1 MGRSGR
7 ALSDSSSEKWEKM
20 DLVIFFEGIWA
31 QLSDRLWAA
40 FSIMEVIK
48 PS

>member
-1 MGRSGR
+1 MVKSDR
-7 ALSDSSSEKWEKM
+7 ALSDFSSEKWEEM
-20 DLVIFFEGIWA
+20 VLVIFFEDTGA
-31 QLSDRLWAA
+31 LLFARLLAA